1 MGIYSNSANDENI
14 KISKIMLGFDNK
26 KEKEQK
32 QNKLFG

>member
-14 KISKIMLGFDNK
+14 KISKIMLGFDNEEE
-26 KEKEQK
+26 KEKK